1 MVLSLVILNTI
12 LTFLSIWYKAK
23 LLKFVII
30 LISLTV
36 VYLIL
41 KRKEK

>member
-36 VYLIL
+36 ICLIF
-41 KRKEK
+41 KRKDQ